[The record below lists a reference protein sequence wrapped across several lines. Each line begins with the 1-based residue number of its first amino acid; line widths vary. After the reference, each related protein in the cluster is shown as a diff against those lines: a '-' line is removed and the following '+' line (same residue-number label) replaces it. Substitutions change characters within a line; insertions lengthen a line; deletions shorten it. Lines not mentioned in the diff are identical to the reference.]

1 MNANNEWSVTLAVD
15 EIDGETEAEA
25 FLVISGGGRMIGRG
39 KARLNPADR
48 DVQKIGAEIAVGRAL
63 SDLAHQLIHAAAVD
77 IEGVT
82 HEHTRLHI

>member
-1 MNANNEWSVTLAVD
+1 MNANSEWSLTMSVG
-15 EIDGETEAEA
+15 EIDGETDAEA
-25 FLVISGGGRMIGRG
+25 YLVISGGDRLIGRG

-48 DVQKIGAEIAVGRAL
+48 DVQKIGAEIAVARAL

-82 HEHTRLHI
+82 HEQTHLRV